1 MPEHAWIS
9 RLGRVLFVT
18 ACGVLLGWVLWVPGP
33 ALWNEAAVRVHAFR
47 LDRAEIGKL
56 RSAVGYFV
64 ENCLEIDWA
73 PQGGAR
79 TPSTSA
85 CLSAAVA
92 GVRAVAK
99 IAKSR
104 GEGYYTPRP
113 DSPQGAAR
121 DALLIRRMRRV
132 CIEAIGGE
140 YSSDFGER
148 AACKG
153 MSDAVY
159 LTHGRLE

>member
-73 PQGGAR
+73 AR

-85 CLSAAVA
+85 CLSAALA
-92 GVRAVAK
+92 GVGAVEK

-104 GEGYYTPRP
+104 GEEYAPGTE
-113 DSPQGAAR
+113 DSPQVRA
-121 DALLIRRMRRV
+121 ALLKIYRMRRV

-148 AACKG
+148 AACKA
-153 MSDAVY
+153 MTEAVY
-159 LTHGRLE
+159 RPLRR